1 MTFGA
6 AGDGELDRGGESR
19 KLRRENQSVLNSERY
34 RGVRKCLLR
43 QTQQVLESDDLRWG
57 DGGRVSASGQSS
69 PSSGRHRSQ
78 HKEVN
83 K

>member
-34 RGVRKCLLR
+34 RGVRVTRWGKCLLR
-43 QTQQVLESDDLRWG
+43 QTQQVIESDDLRWG

-69 PSSGRHRSQ
+69 
-78 HKEVN
+78 
-83 K
+83 